1 MPVRVADGAGE
12 GGVMKQP
19 PPPAV
24 RMALAILLNHVQPG
38 YDNCKAVV
46 RLWLDGKI
54 DEPEPEEPKP

>member
-1 MPVRVADGAGE
+1 
-12 GGVMKQP
+12 MKQP